1 MMVSSS
7 GYIVPDA
14 IHNKFAKWEVH
25 IPLTYLMDKFC
36 SLQPTMQSSLVDFLA
51 VIDGQV
57 TTKLKSLSTTGEL
70 NMTFNEWHQ
79 AWQWLLKLINQYH
92 PDELTLWQ
100 MHYMSNMVK
109 EMQGKDWPLWLAYD
123 TEVHHCSVTSSLDPS

>member
-1 MMVSSS
+1 MQFTTSL
-7 GYIVPDA
+7 
-14 IHNKFAKWEVH
+14 
-25 IPLTYLMDKFC
+25 PLA
-36 SLQPTMQSSLVDFLA
+36 DFLA

-57 TTKLKSLSTTGEL
+57 TTKLKSLSTTSKL

-79 AWQWLLKLINQYH
+79 AWQWLLKLIDQYH

-100 MHYMSNMVK
+100 MHYMLIMVK

-123 TEVHHCSVTSSLDPS
+123 TEVRHRSVISSLDPSQFQKRLFDDLYVCHTRQKILSQV